1 VLVCVKQCR
10 TCNSRSGGWDSP
22 RRDMQGLIILSF
34 SRFSLRRRVLS
45 LGDPDTRSGEWGS
58 PKRDS
63 DEIARVE
70 RDFSSRRG
78 LFGF

>member
-1 VLVCVKQCR
+1 
-10 TCNSRSGGWDSP
+10 
-22 RRDMQGLIILSF
+22 MQGLIILSF